1 MRMFMVSMKAHLLSL
16 LMKYSSLH
24 GMMIHGLTL
33 LAVTS
38 AACFIKILSGGLN
51 SPCCDLNKKIGLRK

>member
-1 MRMFMVSMKAHLLSL
+1 
-16 LMKYSSLH
+16 MKYSSLH

-38 AACFIKILSGGLN
+38 AACFIKILSGTFN
-51 SPCCDLNKKIGLRK
+51 NPYNDLNKKIGLRK

>member
-1 MRMFMVSMKAHLLSL
+1 MKAHLLSL

-51 SPCCDLNKKIGLRK
+51 SPCCYFNKKIGLRK